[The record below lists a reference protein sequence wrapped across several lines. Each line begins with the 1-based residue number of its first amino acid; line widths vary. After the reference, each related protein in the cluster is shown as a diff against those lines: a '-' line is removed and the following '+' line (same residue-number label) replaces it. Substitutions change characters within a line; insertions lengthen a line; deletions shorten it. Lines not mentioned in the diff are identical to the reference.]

1 MLLTSSATFDERLI
15 QRCGSGET
23 ENSSSRSGLATPQDE
38 DMQVL
43 GSVLDLSH
51 AAKIIANGVSQQ
63 PLLQSHK
70 GHPSSRAVMQKE
82 YPRTTPA
89 MTRAMSLGS
98 MSSLSQS
105 PEFETPEVMHRRAR
119 GVYTLPNRHISIE
132 INEQHSRETVG
143 YNNSEREDIRQPCKG
158 IDTLFSKKWTRN
170 EVCKAVLRFSFFLP
184 WCIAVGGSIVLC
196 PDKLDTITF
205 RTGYLEP
212 LFGIHRFA
220 HWADRAFEHIV
231 IFLTFLGFL
240 GWLNPLTGVLT
251 GCAVAALALN
261 AWCDFRLDPKVPLG
275 KDDRQSIYLSV
286 TRFWLTDEFL
296 NLRREDKGFMLDERS
311 GPTGNSEDED

>member
-1 MLLTSSATFDERLI
+1 MSSTA
-15 QRCGSGET
+15 
-23 ENSSSRSGLATPQDE
+23 
-38 DMQVL
+38 
-43 GSVLDLSH
+43 GSVLGDFMSFG
-51 AAKIIANGVSQQ
+51 AG
-63 PLLQSHK
+63 LQ
-70 GHPSSRAVMQKE
+70 
-82 YPRTTPA
+82 RT
-89 MTRAMSLGS
+89 
-98 MSSLSQS
+98 Q
-105 PEFETPEVMHRRAR
+105 
-119 GVYTLPNRHISIE
+119 
-132 INEQHSRETVG
+132 ETVG
-143 YNNSEREDIRQPCKG
+143 YNNSEREDIRQPCKS
-158 IDTLFSKKWTRN
+158 INTLFSKKWTRN

-296 NLRREDKGFMLDERS
+296 NLRREDKGFVLDERS